1 MLQLQ
6 LFVQDSRGEELVY
19 LQREVTLGQ
28 WHDVRVTGDGG
39 NVTLTLDGDLEDQE
53 RVVLP
58 QPLRTTSPLYIG
70 GLPSKYR
77 SLLGHSEDFGR
88 QE

>member
-28 WHDVRVTGDGG
+28 WHDVRVTGDGD

-70 GLPSKYR
+70 GLPSK
-77 SLLGHSEDFGR
+77 SSFPAGA
-88 QE
+88 